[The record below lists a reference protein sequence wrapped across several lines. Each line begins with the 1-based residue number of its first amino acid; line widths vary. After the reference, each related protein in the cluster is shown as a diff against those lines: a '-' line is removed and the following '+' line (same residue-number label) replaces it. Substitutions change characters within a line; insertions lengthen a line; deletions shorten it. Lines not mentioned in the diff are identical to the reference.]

1 MPHLRS
7 KPTPES
13 STYSTMP
20 AANSTT
26 AVTAWEIPTHGRPG
40 FKGDGRE
47 IPAAATAVRV
57 ATPPPSTPSRSS
69 RATTSRASSTL
80 YFPPPDPEISYF
92 ARRFAYAYITP
103 DNAPARANDPRAF
116 VRAVFRTLAPN
127 LPQDFELETPSYHGD
142 VIVCFRTPDDRE
154 AAIRRQPFE
163 LAEGVTLR
171 LVREG
176 ETPNVTVTPMD
187 CLAHV
192 ALRRY
197 PVEQRTDE
205 EIRANCYHL
214 GHLLELDPSC
224 FAAPDLATV
233 FVVLQL
239 EQPRQIPREL
249 RITYGDG
256 STSVVPVE
264 ILRVWDRS
272 ESLDGNG
279 EYACLFQQSPAAAA

>member
-1 MPHLRS
+1 MSHLRS
-7 KPTPES
+7 KPAPES
-13 STYSTMP
+13 TITTMP

-40 FKGDGRE
+40 SVDVFKGDDV
-47 IPAAATAVRV
+47 PAAATAVRV
-57 ATPPPSTPSRSS
+57 ANPPPSER
-69 RATTSRASSTL
+69 RASANL
-80 YFPPPDPEISYF
+80 YFPPPDPEMAYF
-92 ARRFAYAYITP
+92 ARRFAYAYISP

-116 VRAVFRTLAPN
+116 VRAVFRTLAPD

-154 AAIRRQPFE
+154 AAMRRQPFE
-163 LAEGVTLR
+163 LADGVTVR

-176 ETPNVTVTPMD
+176 ETPNVTVIPMD

-197 PVEQRTDE
+197 PVEQRTEE
-205 EIRANCYHL
+205 EIRANCYQL

-233 FVVLQL
+233 FVVLML
-239 EQPRQIPREL
+239 EHPRQIPREL
-249 RITYGDG
+249 RITYGNG
-256 STSVVPVE
+256 STSNVPVD

-272 ESLDGNG
+272 QSTDGNG
-279 EYACLFQQSPAAAA
+279 EYVRLFQQSPAAAP